1 MKERAKEQ
9 PGNSADRSGKEQV
22 VPVKGTEYS
31 NRGEGLRREEKE
43 GEGMRERR
51 AGEKEHKTVKG
62 REGCRRKVAKRKGTT
77 TTTRVGERGREGNRR
92 LMRHAHVGTCLRPHP
107 RSPRTSINNP
117 STPARSE
124 NCR

>member
-1 MKERAKEQ
+1 MKERAKQQ

-22 VPVKGTEYS
+22 VPVKSTEYS
-31 NRGEGLRREEKE
+31 NRDEGLRREEKE

-51 AGEKEHKTVKG
+51 AGEKEHKTGKG
-62 REGCRRKVAKRKGTT
+62 REGCRRKVAKRKGT